1 MMRKTAL
8 CLALLCLLALP
19 AGCGEREE
27 DPYFLYYRE
36 ADLSFAAGGG
46 VFQTETVYF
55 TEAESADPRALA
67 EALLT
72 ELLKGPFDETLKSP
86 IPAGTALLSLKLE
99 GSRALVDLS
108 AAYGSLSG
116 VALTLADCAVVMTLT
131 QIPEILSVEITVR
144 GQELAYR
151 EQPLLSARE
160 MLLFPEEDVISTV
173 TAELYFLDAGGRLTP
188 EERVLDL
195 YEGDTQV
202 SAVAQA
208 LERGPEN
215 RELTSALPEGFQV
228 KSVWQEEDICYVNLS
243 SALLEGLGESAL
255 QTALRALEDSLSSL
269 EAVEEVRF
277 LVDGEFRRDLGAF
290 GGEEE

>member
-86 IPAGTALLSLKLE
+86 IPAGTALLSLELE

-131 QIPEILSVEITVR
+131 QIPEILSVEIPVR

-173 TAELYFLDAGGRLTP
+173 TAALYFLDAGGRLTP

-243 SALLEGLGESAL
+243 SALLEEIGESAVR
-255 QTALRALEDSLSSL
+255 TALEALENSLGSL
-269 EAVEEVRF
+269 ESVEEIRF
-277 LVDGEFRRDLGAF
+277 LVDGEFTRSLSG
-290 GGEEE
+290 

>member
-27 DPYFLYYRE
+27 NPYFLYYRE

-144 GQELAYR
+144 GRELAYR

-173 TAELYFLDAGGRLTP
+173 TAALYFLDAGGRLTP

-243 SALLEGLGESAL
+243 SALLEEIGETAVR
-255 QTALRALEDSLSSL
+255 TALEALENSLGSL
-269 EAVEEVRF
+269 ESVEEIRF
-277 LVDGEFRRDLGAF
+277 LVDGEFTRSLSG
-290 GGEEE
+290 

>member
-144 GQELAYR
+144 GRELAYR

-173 TAELYFLDAGGRLTP
+173 TAALYFLDAGGRLTP

-243 SALLEGLGESAL
+243 SALLEELGESAVR
-255 QTALRALEDSLSSL
+255 TALEALENSLGSL
-269 EAVEEVRF
+269 ESVEEIRF
-277 LVDGEFRRDLGAF
+277 LVDGEFTRSLSG
-290 GGEEE
+290 

>member
-86 IPAGTALLSLKLE
+86 IPAGTALLSLELE

-116 VALTLADCAVVMTLT
+116 VALTLADSAVVMTLT

-243 SALLEGLGESAL
+243 SALLEELGESAVR
-255 QTALRALEDSLSSL
+255 TALEALENSLGSL
-269 EAVEEVRF
+269 ESVEEIRF
-277 LVDGEFRRDLGAF
+277 LVDGEFTRSLSG
-290 GGEEE
+290 

>member
-8 CLALLCLLALP
+8 CLALLCLLFLP

-86 IPAGTALLSLKLE
+86 IPAGTALLSLKLD

-228 KSVWQEEDICYVNLS
+228 KSVWQEEDICYVNRS
-243 SALLEGLGESAL
+243 SALLEEIGESAVR
-255 QTALRALEDSLSSL
+255 TALEALENSLGSL
-269 EAVEEVRF
+269 ESVEEIRF
-277 LVDGEFRRDLGAF
+277 LVDGEFTRSLSG
-290 GGEEE
+290 

>member
-86 IPAGTALLSLKLE
+86 IPAGTALLSLKLD

-243 SALLEGLGESAL
+243 SALLEEIGESAVR
-255 QTALRALEDSLSSL
+255 TALEALENSLGSL
-269 EAVEEVRF
+269 ESVEEIRF
-277 LVDGEFRRDLGAF
+277 LVDGEFTRSLSG
-290 GGEEE
+290 

>member
-86 IPAGTALLSLKLE
+86 IPAGTALLSLELE

-116 VALTLADCAVVMTLT
+116 MALTLADCAVVMTLT

-243 SALLEGLGESAL
+243 SALLEELGESAVR
-255 QTALRALEDSLSSL
+255 TALEALENSLGSL
-269 EAVEEVRF
+269 ESVEEIRF
-277 LVDGEFRRDLGAF
+277 LVDGEFTRSLSG
-290 GGEEE
+290 

>member
-8 CLALLCLLALP
+8 CLALLCLLFLP

-86 IPAGTALLSLKLE
+86 IPAGTALLSLELE

-243 SALLEGLGESAL
+243 SALLEEIGESAVR
-255 QTALRALEDSLSSL
+255 TALEALENSLGSL
-269 EAVEEVRF
+269 ESVEEIRF
-277 LVDGEFRRDLGAF
+277 LVDGEFTRSLSG
-290 GGEEE
+290 

>member
-144 GQELAYR
+144 GRELAYR

-173 TAELYFLDAGGRLTP
+173 TAALYFLDAGGRLTP

-243 SALLEGLGESAL
+243 SALLEEIGESAVR
-255 QTALRALEDSLSSL
+255 TALEALENSLGSL
-269 EAVEEVRF
+269 ESVEEIRF
-277 LVDGEFRRDLGAF
+277 LVDGEFTRSLSG
-290 GGEEE
+290 

>member
-86 IPAGTALLSLKLE
+86 IPAGTALLSLELE

-173 TAELYFLDAGGRLTP
+173 TAALYFLDAGGRLTP

-243 SALLEGLGESAL
+243 SALLEELGESAVR
-255 QTALRALEDSLSSL
+255 TALEALENSLGSL
-269 EAVEEVRF
+269 ESVEEIRF
-277 LVDGEFRRDLGAF
+277 LVDGEFTRSLSG
-290 GGEEE
+290 

>member
-8 CLALLCLLALP
+8 CLALLCLLFLP

-86 IPAGTALLSLKLE
+86 IPAGTALLSLKLD

-243 SALLEGLGESAL
+243 SALLEEIGESAVR
-255 QTALRALEDSLSSL
+255 TALEALENSLGSL
-269 EAVEEVRF
+269 ESVEEIRF
-277 LVDGEFRRDLGAF
+277 LVDGEFTRSLSG
-290 GGEEE
+290 

>member
-86 IPAGTALLSLKLE
+86 IPAGTALLSLELE

-173 TAELYFLDAGGRLTP
+173 TAALYFLDAGGRLTP

-243 SALLEGLGESAL
+243 SALLEEIGETAVR
-255 QTALRALEDSLSSL
+255 TALEALENSLGSL
-269 EAVEEVRF
+269 ESVEEIRF
-277 LVDGEFRRDLGAF
+277 LVDGEFTRSLSG
-290 GGEEE
+290 

>member
-55 TEAESADPRALA
+55 TEAESADARALA

-86 IPAGTALLSLKLE
+86 IPAGTALLSLELE

-243 SALLEGLGESAL
+243 SALLEEIGESAVR
-255 QTALRALEDSLSSL
+255 TALEALENSLGSL
-269 EAVEEVRF
+269 ESVEEIRF
-277 LVDGEFRRDLGAF
+277 LVDGEFTRSLSG
-290 GGEEE
+290 

>member
-86 IPAGTALLSLKLE
+86 IPAGTALLSLELE

-144 GQELAYR
+144 GRELAYR

-173 TAELYFLDAGGRLTP
+173 TAALYFLDAGGRLTP

-243 SALLEGLGESAL
+243 SALLEEIGGSAVR
-255 QTALRALEDSLSSL
+255 TALEALENSLGSL
-269 EAVEEVRF
+269 ESVEEIRF
-277 LVDGEFRRDLGAF
+277 LVDGEFTRSLSG
-290 GGEEE
+290 

>member
-86 IPAGTALLSLKLE
+86 IPAGTALLSLELE

-173 TAELYFLDAGGRLTP
+173 TAALYFLDAGGRLTP

-243 SALLEGLGESAL
+243 SALLEEIGESAVR
-255 QTALRALEDSLSSL
+255 TALEALENSLGSL
-269 EAVEEVRF
+269 ESVEEIRF
-277 LVDGEFRRDLGAF
+277 LVDGEFTRSLSG
-290 GGEEE
+290 

>member
-86 IPAGTALLSLKLE
+86 IPAGTALLSLELE

-243 SALLEGLGESAL
+243 SALLEELGESAVR
-255 QTALRALEDSLSSL
+255 TALEALENSLGSL
-269 EAVEEVRF
+269 ESVEEIRF
-277 LVDGEFRRDLGAF
+277 RVDGEFTRSLSG
-290 GGEEE
+290 

>member
-86 IPAGTALLSLKLE
+86 IPAGTALLSLELE

-243 SALLEGLGESAL
+243 SALLEEIGGSAVR
-255 QTALRALEDSLSSL
+255 TALEALENSLGSL
-269 EAVEEVRF
+269 ESVEEIRF
-277 LVDGEFRRDLGAF
+277 LVDGEFTRSLSG
-290 GGEEE
+290 

>member
-72 ELLKGPFDETLKSP
+72 ELLKGPIDETLKSP
-86 IPAGTALLSLKLE
+86 IPAGTALLSLELE

-116 VALTLADCAVVMTLT
+116 VALTLAGCAVVMTLT

-144 GQELAYR
+144 GRELAYR

-243 SALLEGLGESAL
+243 SALLEEIGESAVR
-255 QTALRALEDSLSSL
+255 TALEALENSLGSL
-269 EAVEEVRF
+269 ESVEEIRF
-277 LVDGEFRRDLGAF
+277 LVDGEFTRSLSG
-290 GGEEE
+290 

>member
-86 IPAGTALLSLKLE
+86 IPAGTALLSLELE

-243 SALLEGLGESAL
+243 SALLEEIGESAVR
-255 QTALRALEDSLSSL
+255 TALEALENSLGSL
-269 EAVEEVRF
+269 ESVEEIRF
-277 LVDGEFRRDLGAF
+277 LADGEFTRSLSG
-290 GGEEE
+290 

>member
-86 IPAGTALLSLKLE
+86 IPAGTALLSLELE

-131 QIPEILSVEITVR
+131 QIPEILSVEITVWGR
-144 GQELAYR
+144 ELAYR

-243 SALLEGLGESAL
+243 SALLEEIGESAVR
-255 QTALRALEDSLSSL
+255 TALEALENSLGSL
-269 EAVEEVRF
+269 ESVEEIRF
-277 LVDGEFRRDLGAF
+277 LVDGEFTRSLSG
-290 GGEEE
+290 

>member
-86 IPAGTALLSLKLE
+86 IPAGTALLSLELE

-243 SALLEGLGESAL
+243 SALLEEIGESAVR
-255 QTALRALEDSLSSL
+255 TALEALENSLGSL
-269 EAVEEVRF
+269 ESVEEIRF
-277 LVDGEFRRDLGAF
+277 LVDGEFTRSLSG
-290 GGEEE
+290 

>member
-86 IPAGTALLSLKLE
+86 IPAGTALLSLELE

-144 GQELAYR
+144 GRELAYR

-243 SALLEGLGESAL
+243 SALLEEIGESAVR
-255 QTALRALEDSLSSL
+255 TALEALENSLGSL
-269 EAVEEVRF
+269 ESVEEIRF
-277 LVDGEFRRDLGAF
+277 LVDGEFTRSLSG
-290 GGEEE
+290 

>member
-86 IPAGTALLSLKLE
+86 IPAGTALLSLELE

-144 GQELAYR
+144 GRELAYR

-243 SALLEGLGESAL
+243 SALLEELGESAVR
-255 QTALRALEDSLSSL
+255 TALEALENSLGSL
-269 EAVEEVRF
+269 ESVEEIRF
-277 LVDGEFRRDLGAF
+277 LVDGEFTRSLSG
-290 GGEEE
+290 

>member
-86 IPAGTALLSLKLE
+86 IPAGTALLSLELE

-144 GQELAYR
+144 GRELAYR

-160 MLLFPEEDVISTV
+160 MLLFPEDVISTV
-173 TAELYFLDAGGRLTP
+173 TAALYFLDAGGRLTP

-243 SALLEGLGESAL
+243 SALLEEIGESAVR
-255 QTALRALEDSLSSL
+255 TALEALENSLGSL
-269 EAVEEVRF
+269 ESVEEIRF
-277 LVDGEFRRDLGAF
+277 LVDGEFTRSLSG
-290 GGEEE
+290 

>member
-86 IPAGTALLSLKLE
+86 IPAGTALLSLELE

-144 GQELAYR
+144 GRELAYR

-243 SALLEGLGESAL
+243 SALLEEIGGSAVR
-255 QTALRALEDSLSSL
+255 TALEALENSLGSL
-269 EAVEEVRF
+269 ESVEEIRF
-277 LVDGEFRRDLGAF
+277 LVDGEFTRSLSG
-290 GGEEE
+290 

>member
-86 IPAGTALLSLKLE
+86 IPAGTALLSLELE

-243 SALLEGLGESAL
+243 SALLEELGESAVR
-255 QTALRALEDSLSSL
+255 TALEALENSLGSL
-269 EAVEEVRF
+269 ESVEEIRF
-277 LVDGEFRRDLGAF
+277 LVDGEFTRSLSG
-290 GGEEE
+290 

>member
-86 IPAGTALLSLKLE
+86 IPAGTALLSLKLD

-108 AAYGSLSG
+108 AAYESLSG

-243 SALLEGLGESAL
+243 SALLEEIGESAVR
-255 QTALRALEDSLSSL
+255 TALEALENSLGSL
-269 EAVEEVRF
+269 ESVEEIRF
-277 LVDGEFRRDLGAF
+277 LVDGEFTRSLSG
-290 GGEEE
+290 

>member
-27 DPYFLYYRE
+27 DPYLLYYRE

-55 TEAESADPRALA
+55 TEAESTDPRALA

-86 IPAGTALLSLKLE
+86 IPAGTALLSLELE

-173 TAELYFLDAGGRLTP
+173 TAALYFLDAGGRLTP

-243 SALLEGLGESAL
+243 SALLEEIGESAVR
-255 QTALRALEDSLSSL
+255 TALEALENSLGSL
-269 EAVEEVRF
+269 ESVEEIRF
-277 LVDGEFRRDLGAF
+277 LADGEFTRSLSG
-290 GGEEE
+290 

>member
-86 IPAGTALLSLKLE
+86 IPAGTALLSLELE

-131 QIPEILSVEITVR
+131 QIPEVLSVEITVR

-160 MLLFPEEDVISTV
+160 MLLVPEEDVISTV

-243 SALLEGLGESAL
+243 SALLEEIGESAVR
-255 QTALRALEDSLSSL
+255 TALEALENSLGSL
-269 EAVEEVRF
+269 ESVEEIRF
-277 LVDGEFRRDLGAF
+277 LVDGEFTRSLSG
-290 GGEEE
+290 